1 MKSFDKRLAIVFI
14 IQITEVLGFSLIL
27 PFLPFYAQ
35 SYGATPFVVGLI
47 LTVFSLFQ
55 FISSPIMGKLS
66 DTYGRRPL
74 LMVSQFSTFISFIV
88 LGLSNTLWMIFL
100 SRAIDGLL
108 GSNFTIAQAYISD
121 ITSKKNRSK
130 AFGIS
135 GAAFGIGF
143 LIGPAIGG
151 YLSQFGFAIPA
162 FLAAAISG
170 ISILLTYF
178 FLPET
183 VSNENKPK
191 FSFKKVKILDSEPFK
206 KYLLNKK
213 TSYNLLQ
220 FFFYL
225 LAHSTWVASF
235 ALYGNI
241 KMGLTA
247 QHIGFILAYIGLIS
261 IILRIKIIPKMIDIW
276 DENKLILWGMSSVI
290 AGLFIAP
297 MVNSLLPF
305 VGIMT
310 LFSFGTGIVRPLL
323 NGAISRSAS
332 EKEQG
337 SIMGVANSLGSL
349 SQIIGPLLGGFLLST
364 RYPESMLFVAA
375 GIMSLGLIFFL
386 KQPAQTSQNQHS

>member
-1 MKSFDKRLAIVFI
+1 MKNFDKRLSIVFL

-55 FISSPIMGKLS
+55 FLSSPIMGKLS

-88 LGLSNTLWMIFL
+88 LGFSHTLWMIFL

-121 ITSKKNRSK
+121 ITTKKDRSK

-151 YLSQFGFAIPA
+151 YLSEFGFAIPA

-170 ISILLTYF
+170 ISIILTYF

-213 TSYNLLQ
+213 TSSNLLQ
-220 FFFYL
+220 FFLYL

-247 QHIGFILAYIGLIS
+247 KNIGFILAYIGLIS
-261 IILRIKIIPKMIDIW
+261 IILRMKVIPMMIDKW
-276 DENKLILWGMSSVI
+276 NENKLILWGMSSVI
-290 AGLFIAP
+290 IGLFIAP
-297 MVNSLLPF
+297 MVNSILPF

-337 SIMGVANSLGSL
+337 AIMGVANSLGSL
-349 SQIIGPLLGGFLLST
+349 SQIIGPMLGGFLLT
-364 RYPESMLFVAA
+364 TAYPESMLFAAA
-375 GIMSLGLIFFL
+375 GIMSLGLVLFL
-386 KQPAQTSQNQHS
+386 KRPAQTSQIQYS